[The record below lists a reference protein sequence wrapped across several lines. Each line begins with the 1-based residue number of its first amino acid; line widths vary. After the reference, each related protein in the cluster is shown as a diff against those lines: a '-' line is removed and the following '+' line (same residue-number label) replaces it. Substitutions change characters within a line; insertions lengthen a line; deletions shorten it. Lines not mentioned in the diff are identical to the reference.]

1 MVRSSSSNKI
11 KQESKRK
18 ADIRSS
24 PLNLAI
30 CQRLCWQH
38 VRMSIKNTCF
48 FSSLS
53 GGESYEVLNSRQ
65 LYLHRIKTLAET
77 HHCEMGDFLPVCA
90 ETEQRASRRSGRTR
104 GAEDAG
110 AAVHSGG
117 ATCGGHAGLKGE
129 TEFFVF
135 FVNVCCLRVKLDGG
149 GGEEFKEKKVVA
161 YQLLHRALTKYL
173 HSLEQSSA
181 VWPAHKGTCLTL
193 VCFSTAVGS
202 LTCLGR

>member
-1 MVRSSSSNKI
+1 
-11 KQESKRK
+11 
-18 ADIRSS
+18 
-24 PLNLAI
+24 
-30 CQRLCWQH
+30 
-38 VRMSIKNTCF
+38 MSIKKYLF
-48 FSSLS
+48 FFFSLS
-53 GGESYEVLNSRQ
+53 GGESYEVLNSQQ

-135 FVNVCCLRVKLDGG
+135 FVNVCCLRVKLDWSGG
-149 GGEEFKEKKVVA
+149 WGGEHSKRKK
-161 YQLLHRALTKYL
+161 L
-173 HSLEQSSA
+173 
-181 VWPAHKGTCLTL
+181 PINC
-193 VCFSTAVGS
+193 CVGH
-202 LTCLGR
+202 